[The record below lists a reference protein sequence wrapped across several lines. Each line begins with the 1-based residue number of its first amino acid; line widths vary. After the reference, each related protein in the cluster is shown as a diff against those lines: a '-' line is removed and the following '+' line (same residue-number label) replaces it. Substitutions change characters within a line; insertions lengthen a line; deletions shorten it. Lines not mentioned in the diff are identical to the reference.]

1 MTITYQEHI
10 DTVTSFWSGR
20 LSRAQFEYAN
30 IRMEIYDKLP
40 REELLRRAYLN
51 GALSGLDLEEEII
64 IARNNMHDIEE
75 VVNLLIDVLKS
86 NNYTFQYI
94 ENVDMEKYQTSVRI
108 LREWLEP
115 KISSWLKINGITY
128 CDVFVH
134 IL

>member
-75 VVNLLIDVLKS
+75 VVNLLIDVLKN

>member
-94 ENVDMEKYQTSVRI
+94 ENVDMEKYQKSVRI